1 MTDRDKKI
9 IEDSEAAGI
18 PIFVITAKD
27 ILSVESLTD
36 YFNNAVIAHCED
48 DFVEGVELRIEEFA
62 TWQKVNPD
70 KVKLPD

>member
-18 PIFVITAKD
+18 PIFVFTAKD
-27 ILSVESLTD
+27 RLSVDALSS
-36 YFNNAVIAHCED
+36 YFNNAYFNNCKRE
-48 DFVEGVELRIEEFA
+48 FVEGIELRIDEFSA
-62 TWQKVNPD
+62 WQIANPD